1 VTADPADRRTIL
13 IAEDERDLIALYR
26 IMLGAGF
33 DYLEAE
39 DGEMAVSLWRE
50 HRPDLTL
57 MDIRM
62 PGKTGDRAIQEIV
75 AIDPGARIVAVTAYG
90 YSERELGV
98 PVLRKGF
105 GKAELMS
112 VVGRYLG

>member
-1 VTADPADRRTIL
+1 VTGRKRIL

-26 IMLGAGF
+26 IMLGVAF

-39 DGEMAVSLWRE
+39 DGETAVNLWRE

-62 PGKTGDRAIQEIV
+62 PLMTGDRAIREIM
-75 AIDPGARIVAVTAYG
+75 AIDPSARIVAVTAYG
-90 YSERELGV
+90 FTERDLGV

-105 GKAELMS
+105 GKTELLT
-112 VVGRYLG
+112 VVKALLE